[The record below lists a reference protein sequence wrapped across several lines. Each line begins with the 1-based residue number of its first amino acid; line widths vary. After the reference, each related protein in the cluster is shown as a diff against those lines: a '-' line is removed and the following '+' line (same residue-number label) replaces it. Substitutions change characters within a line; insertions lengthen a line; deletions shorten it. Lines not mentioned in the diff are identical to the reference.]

1 MTCCTAS
8 VYGPSPSL
16 PSWAMCALPAGPWG
30 STLDL
35 LYRWTHQLDRHGPEV
50 LRPRERR
57 VPQMAN
63 QTSVLVE
70 QRVVAFALGHPGFR
84 PSRDRR
90 RAGQT
95 KVG

>member
-1 MTCCTAS
+1 
-8 VYGPSPSL
+8 
-16 PSWAMCALPAGPWG
+16 MCALPAGPWG